1 MFEHCIFAHLNKS
14 INMTG
19 VERKSKPWLKR
30 ILIAFLL
37 LLIIGVVA
45 IWFIFNEKFTDT
57 SERKAAFTVNAMD
70 FISEFQKNDSLANK
84 KYAEKI
90 IIINGRVAET
100 EAADTTINIKM
111 IDTATDAYII
121 FAFQQQHLKEAKEL
135 KEGDSVSIKG
145 SCSGGAYSEILETEF
160 ITFKRCAINK

>member
-1 MFEHCIFAHLNKS
+1 MVPVKKK
-14 INMTG
+14 T
-19 VERKSKPWLKR
+19 PWVKR
-30 ILIAFLL
+30 ILIGGFILL
-37 LLIIGVVA
+37 LAGA
-45 IWFIFNEKFTDT
+45 IAVWFIFTEKFSDT
-57 SERKAAFTVNAMD
+57 KERKAAFTVNAMD
-70 FISEFQKNDSLANK
+70 FIDEFKKNDSLANI

-90 IIINGRVAET
+90 ITVNGRVSET

-121 FAFQQQHLKEAKEL
+121 FAFQQQHLNEAKTL

-160 ITFKRCAINK
+160 ITFKRCAVNK

>member
-1 MFEHCIFAHLNKS
+1 MIPVKKK
-14 INMTG
+14 T
-19 VERKSKPWLKR
+19 PWVKR
-30 ILIAFLL
+30 ILIGGFILL
-37 LLIIGVVA
+37 LAGA
-45 IWFIFNEKFTDT
+45 IAVWFIFTEKFSDT
-57 SERKAAFTVNAMD
+57 KERKAAFTVNAMD
-70 FISEFQKNDSLANK
+70 FIDEFEKNDSLANI

-90 IIINGRVAET
+90 ITVNGRVSET

-121 FAFQQQHLKEAKEL
+121 FAFQQQHLNEAKSL

-145 SCSGGAYSEILETEF
+145 SCSGGSYSEILETEF